1 MPLFHVSSITW
12 VTLESN
18 NNTRIFNVGLPVALS
33 VSCDKNDSASIY
45 KYIEEKYGCKIAT
58 ATIQAI

>member
-12 VTLESN
+12 VTLELNKNASMKY
-18 NNTRIFNVGLPVALS
+18 TGLPVALS

-45 KYIEEKYGCKIAT
+45 KLIEEKYGCKIAT

>member
-12 VTLESN
+12 AIYGESTLPKG
-18 NNTRIFNVGLPVALS
+18 GLPVALS

-45 KYIEEKYGCKIAT
+45 KYIEEKYGCKIVT

>member
-12 VTLESN
+12 AMSGESGLP
-18 NNTRIFNVGLPVALS
+18 NTGLPVALS

-45 KYIEEKYGCKIAT
+45 KYIEEKYGYKIAT
-58 ATIQAI
+58 ATIQEI